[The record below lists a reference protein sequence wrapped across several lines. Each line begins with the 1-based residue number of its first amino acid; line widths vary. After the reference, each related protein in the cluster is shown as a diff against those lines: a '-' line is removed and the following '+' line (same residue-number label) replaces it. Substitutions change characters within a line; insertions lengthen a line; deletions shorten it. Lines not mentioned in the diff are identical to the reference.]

1 MYVFAT
7 LAAVQDML
15 GVDEDVT
22 EIAIT
27 LDQDAL
33 ERRDELELLVSQ
45 INKTITGNVYKA
57 EDWRQ
62 MLPAI
67 SAYLEMYN
75 GYMLI
80 WFVVVFIA
88 MGFGL
93 VNTMLMAVYER
104 MREFGLQR
112 ALGMRS
118 GRIVRMVMSETLL
131 LLMLGSI
138 IANSIAF
145 LLIHIV
151 LRSGIDLSV
160 FTEGTEMWGISRI
173 IIPVVSAWDLYAAN
187 GVVFILGL
195 LVGLYPALRAS
206 KFTPVETMRHL

>member
-1 MYVFAT
+1 
-7 LAAVQDML
+7 VQDML
-15 GVDEDVT
+15 GVDKGVT